1 MMKLIRLSLSIFL
14 LAGMAAAHGRYERI
28 DTTDFVNRPGDYQ
41 GRLVELTADVI
52 AISADAKS
60 LELFDS
66 RSRMMITINLTQ
78 LRKTQRNALVRSPV
92 CRLLVYGQAM
102 VIGDRLTIDA
112 HRVAALPIQ
121 STNRQP
127 SRREAGGGGR

>member
-1 MMKLIRLSLSIFL
+1 MMKVIRLSLSIFL
-14 LAGMAAAHGRYERI
+14 LAGMAAAHGRYDHI

-66 RSRMMITINLTQ
+66 RSRIMITINLTQ
-78 LRKTQRNALVRSPV
+78 LQKSQRRALMHSPV
-92 CRLLVYGQAM
+92 RRLVVYGQAM
-102 VIGDRLTIDA
+102 VIGNQLTIDA
-112 HRVAALPIQ
+112 HRVAGRPLESA
-121 STNRQP
+121 NRRP
-127 SRREAGGGGR
+127 SRKEAGGCGE